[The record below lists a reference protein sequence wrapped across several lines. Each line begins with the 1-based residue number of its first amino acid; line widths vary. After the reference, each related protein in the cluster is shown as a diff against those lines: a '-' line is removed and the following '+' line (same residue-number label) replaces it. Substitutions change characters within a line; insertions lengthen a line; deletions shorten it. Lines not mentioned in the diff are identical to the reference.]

1 MPRLRIAA
9 CCVAALLACLASR
22 TRAAEQGGQRPS
34 LSIRVDPRVEIIS
47 AVFRLAGN
55 PEYNMCRLPD
65 YEQDFEQ
72 HFGQF
77 GDHPAV
83 AMAQRLRAEHGV
95 SFDAPM
101 SLAVHLAE
109 GRSLQLRAPLD
120 PWPVGLDPRWQPE
133 DVREFLDKLRGFAD
147 ESRFWDFFD
156 AHEPLHRDA
165 VLELESVLAGAVDF
179 DWFADFFGEGGLE
192 EFHLVLSTLNGP
204 CNYGPKFSGDSRSE
218 LYCICGIPGQQRDGS
233 PAISSHI
240 VPTIIH
246 EFCHSY
252 ANPVADQHADELAE
266 PAGRLFAQVA
276 QDMRSHAYGSWET
289 MMRES
294 LVRASV
300 IRYLA
305 AYEGEAAAQR
315 QIEEDVATGFL
326 WIGRL
331 SELFEE
337 YEASRDEY
345 PTLDSFAPRIVA
357 FFQEYVEP
365 SKPEPPPTVPPTVIR
380 ALLVSGILMIVL
392 GLAFVVVVRLFWIVP
407 VRWFFAGAAVWVAS
421 VALKSAWAVGPHESV
436 LAFLENSLPRLG
448 YLIAGSLYIG
458 GLTGAFEIGI
468 TLAAA
473 LIWRSLSRTAA
484 RAMAVGVGA
493 GAIEAILLGAGAT
506 AGTLAL
512 MLNIPGMEDL
522 RQGMATIGSTPA
534 LWLIGPAER
543 AIAILCHTGSRVLV
557 LLAIAS
563 GRWSLFWYGFLILT
577 GIDAI
582 AGYVHLGE
590 LVGSVNLWWVELAL
604 LPFALL
610 SVAAVRRC
618 IRSWPR
624 VEEAAEPGEAA

>member
-1 MPRLRIAA
+1 
-9 CCVAALLACLASR
+9 
-22 TRAAEQGGQRPS
+22 
-34 LSIRVDPRVEIIS
+34 
-47 AVFRLAGN
+47 
-55 PEYNMCRLPD
+55 MCRLPD
-65 YEQDFEQ
+65 YGQDFEQ

-83 AMAQRLRAEHGV
+83 TMAQRLRAEHGV

-120 PWPVGLDPRWQPE
+120 PWPVGLDPRWQPK
-133 DVREFLDKLRGFAD
+133 DVTEFLDKLHSFAN
-147 ESRFWDFFD
+147 ESRFWDFFG

-165 VLELESVLAGAVDF
+165 VLELESVLADAVDF
-179 DWFADFFGEGGLE
+179 DWFEGFFGPGGLE
-192 EFHLVLSTLNGP
+192 EFRLVLSTLNGP
-204 CNYGPKFSGDSRSE
+204 CNYGPRFSGGPRRE
-218 LYCICGIPGQQRDGS
+218 IYCICGIPGQHGDGS
-233 PAISSHI
+233 PALSAHI

-252 ANPVADQHADELAE
+252 ANPVADRHADELEE
-266 PAGRLFAQVA
+266 PAKKLFARVETR
-276 QDMRSHAYGSWET
+276 MRRNAYGAWET

-305 AYEGEAAAQR
+305 TYEGEAAAQR
-315 QIEEDVATGFL
+315 QIEEDIATGFL
-326 WIGRL
+326 WMGPL

-345 PTLDSFAPRIVA
+345 PTLESFAPRIVA
-357 FFQEYVEP
+357 FFKDYVEP
-365 SKPEPPPTVPPTVIR
+365 SKPESPPQLPPTVIR
-380 ALLVSGILMIVL
+380 ALLVSGILMIVVGAASVL
-392 GLAFVVVVRLFWIVP
+392 LVRFLSAAP
-407 VRWFFAGAAVWVAS
+407 MRWFFAGAAIWVAG
-421 VALKSAWAVGPHESV
+421 VALKSAWAAGPHDSV
-436 LAFLENSLPRLG
+436 LAFLENAVPRLG
-448 YLIAGSLYIG
+448 YLIAGSVYIG
-458 GLTGAFEIGI
+458 GLTGVFEIGI

-493 GAIEAILLGAGAT
+493 GAIEAILLGAGA
-506 AGTLAL
+506 AGVALAL
-512 MLNIPGMEDL
+512 TLNIPDMEDL
-522 RQGMATIGSTPA
+522 REGLATIGPTPA

-543 AIAILCHTGSRVLV
+543 VIAILCHTGSRVLV
-557 LLAIAS
+557 LLAVAR

-577 GIDAI
+577 GIDTI
-582 AGYVHLGE
+582 AGYVHLGG

-604 LPFALL
+604 LPLALL

-618 IRSWPR
+618 VRGWPR
-624 VEEAAEPGEAA
+624 VEEAAEAGEPT